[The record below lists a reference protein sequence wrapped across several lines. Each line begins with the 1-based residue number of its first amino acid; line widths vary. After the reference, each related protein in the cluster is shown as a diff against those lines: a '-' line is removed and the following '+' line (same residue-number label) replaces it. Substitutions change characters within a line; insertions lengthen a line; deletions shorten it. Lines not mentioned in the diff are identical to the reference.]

1 MDKVEKAP
9 TGIEARERLA
19 QDMRTLVRDAEDLLH
34 AAQRQG
40 LEGVTDMRERLENSI
55 KQAKAQIWNGQHQ
68 LFDRARDTA
77 RRTNDAVHVHP
88 WTAVGM
94 AAGAGLLLGALIMR
108 R

>member
-1 MDKVEKAP
+1 MDKVERAP
-9 TGIEARERLA
+9 TGFEARERLA

-40 LEGVTDMRERLENSI
+40 IEGVTDMRDRLESSI
-55 KQAKAQIWNGQHQ
+55 KQAKAQMWNGQQQ

-77 RRTNDAVHVHP
+77 RRTNEAVHVHP
-88 WTAVGM
+88 WTAIGV